1 MDQVFGE
8 NDWSVESVV
17 VDLNELFRYKPMA
30 FEFNGFDAYGDNT
43 TQTPIWIRPRSLM
56 SANKKHKK
64 SLRKDYIQIVGHTGM
79 KRIDIDG
86 SDKFTGGR
94 YYFIDTMETSGE
106 YLIIQDN
113 NINVNSVK

>member
-1 MDQVFGE
+1 
-8 NDWSVESVV
+8 
-17 VDLNELFRYKPMA
+17 
-30 FEFNGFDAYGDNT
+30 
-43 TQTPIWIRPRSLM
+43 
-56 SANKKHKK
+56 
-64 SLRKDYIQIVGHTGM
+64 M